1 MDNYKSEW
9 VLAQLKRTL
18 VNTVRDKDEDYFLR
32 ESYTKALVLIA
43 TIEADAILG
52 TPEMIEETVNK
63 LLDAGLPGGDTDAVD
78 PLDFSEVK

>member
-18 VNTVRDKDEDYFLR
+18 INTIRDNDEDYFLR

-63 LLDAGLPGGDTDAVD
+63 MLDAGLPGGDTDAVD

>member
-18 VNTVRDKDEDYFLR
+18 VNTVRDKNEGYFLR

-43 TIEADAILG
+43 TIEADAVLG
-52 TPEMIEETVNK
+52 TPEMIEDTVEK

>member
-18 VNTVRDKDEDYFLR
+18 VNTIRDNDEEYFLR

-43 TIEADAILG
+43 TLEADAILG
-52 TPEMIEETVNK
+52 TPEMIEETVEK